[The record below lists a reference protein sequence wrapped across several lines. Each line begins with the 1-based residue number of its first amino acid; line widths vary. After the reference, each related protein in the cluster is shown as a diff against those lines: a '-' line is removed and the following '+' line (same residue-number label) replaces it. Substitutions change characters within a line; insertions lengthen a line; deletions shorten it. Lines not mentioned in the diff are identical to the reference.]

1 MIYNLFSENKQN
13 IIELCS
19 HSGNIRI
26 PAILLIGPAGVG
38 KRITAF
44 HLIKN
49 ILGLNDCIDIFFQPE
64 VCFLSKNL
72 PFDELDFLCSQ
83 LKSYQNTIIEPKI
96 AFDKLKFILL
106 RFMSPFIY
114 RIIEIDEKSFIGN
127 SKKSTFDDFMENISY
142 YFFKL
147 KNITMDD
154 ADSLNELI
162 DLADIFFINRKLF
175 KSDRIYISEIYN
187 IQKWI
192 ESTFQFDKRVI
203 LIENADL
210 LQIESANAFLKTLEE
225 PSSNL
230 IFIMTANSRMQILPT
245 ILSRCSIFEIDKLE
259 SQELQAILENEW
271 KINYKLVEN
280 QSIKTFYD
288 FLTLLKENNNQLQKD
303 IKQLFELYINKT
315 NRLHLFYEI
324 ISKNENLP
332 VLLRQLILFI
342 ESYLN
347 SYNNQKTVIASDFSL
362 ASIVN
367 LLRYLNL
374 VENFSKNYLYSLDNA
389 LIYSYLNRELI
400 FNGEYN
406 GEKIV
411 L

>member
-1 MIYNLFSENKQN
+1 
-13 IIELCS
+13 
-19 HSGNIRI
+19 
-26 PAILLIGPAGVG
+26 
-38 KRITAF
+38 
-44 HLIKN
+44 
-49 ILGLNDCIDIFFQPE
+49 
-64 VCFLSKNL
+64 
-72 PFDELDFLCSQ
+72 
-83 LKSYQNTIIEPKI
+83 
-96 AFDKLKFILL
+96 
-106 RFMSPFIY
+106 
-114 RIIEIDEKSFIGN
+114 
-127 SKKSTFDDFMENISY
+127 
-142 YFFKL
+142 
-147 KNITMDD
+147 
-154 ADSLNELI
+154 
-162 DLADIFFINRKLF
+162 
-175 KSDRIYISEIYN
+175 DRIYISEIYN

-259 SQELQAILENEW
+259 SQELRAILENEW

-303 IKQLFELYINKT
+303 IKQLFELYINKK

>member
-1 MIYNLFSENKQN
+1 
-13 IIELCS
+13 
-19 HSGNIRI
+19 
-26 PAILLIGPAGVG
+26 
-38 KRITAF
+38 
-44 HLIKN
+44 
-49 ILGLNDCIDIFFQPE
+49 
-64 VCFLSKNL
+64 
-72 PFDELDFLCSQ
+72 
-83 LKSYQNTIIEPKI
+83 
-96 AFDKLKFILL
+96 
-106 RFMSPFIY
+106 
-114 RIIEIDEKSFIGN
+114 
-127 SKKSTFDDFMENISY
+127 
-142 YFFKL
+142 
-147 KNITMDD
+147 
-154 ADSLNELI
+154 
-162 DLADIFFINRKLF
+162 
-175 KSDRIYISEIYN
+175 
-187 IQKWI
+187 
-192 ESTFQFDKRVI
+192 
-203 LIENADL
+203 
-210 LQIESANAFLKTLEE
+210 LKTLEE

-259 SQELQAILENEW
+259 SQELRAILENEW